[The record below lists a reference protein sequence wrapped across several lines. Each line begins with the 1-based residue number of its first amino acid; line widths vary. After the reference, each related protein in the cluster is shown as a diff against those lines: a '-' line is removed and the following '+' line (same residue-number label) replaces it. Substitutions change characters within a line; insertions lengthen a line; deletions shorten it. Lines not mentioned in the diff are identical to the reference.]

1 MYEAIGVL
9 EIASIASGVEVAD
22 AMAKVAPVD
31 FVDTV
36 MVAPGK
42 YVVVVHGDPSSVD
55 SSVSRGREV
64 AGDELL
70 DWLLIPFIHPQVYAA
85 IRNESDCKRIDALGL
100 IETTTVATG
109 VVAADRAAKAAA
121 VQLVQ
126 LHLARGIGG
135 KSILTLTGPLHEV
148 EAAVEA
154 GKQEAQDSGKL
165 VATRVIPNPHPDL
178 AARLMQRAHGVPS
191 E

>member
-1 MYEAIGVL
+1 MHEAIGVL
-9 EIASIASGVEVAD
+9 EVASIASGVEVAD

-36 MVAPGK
+36 MVTPGK

-55 SSVSRGREV
+55 SSVKRGREV
-64 AGDELL
+64 AGDEVL
-70 DWLLIPFIHPQVYAA
+70 DWLLIPFIHPQVYPA
-85 IRNESDCKRIDALGL
+85 IRNESDCKRIEALGL

-135 KSILTLTGPLHEV
+135 KSILTLTGPLDEV

-154 GKQEAQDSGKL
+154 GKQEAQDRGKL

-178 AARLMQRAHGVPS
+178 AERLIRTVRRASSG
-191 E
+191 

>member
-36 MVAPGK
+36 MVTPGK

-85 IRNESDCKRIDALGL
+85 IR
-100 IETTTVATG
+100 TTTVATG